1 MLYLRNLARKMGIVL
16 SYTMKQLI
24 KFKRKK
30 KQKGGSRIG
39 IGPLPVGPVGY
50 HLIGWPI
57 GEELATGTNHGS
69 SGKSQSWPPTGVA
82 SMA

>member
-16 SYTMKQLI
+16 SYTMKQI
-24 KFKRKK
+24 VKFKRKK

-50 HLIGWPI
+50 QLDR
-57 GEELATGTNHGS
+57 LAYRGSISHGY
-69 SGKSQSWPPTGVA
+69 KPWQLW
-82 SMA
+82 

>member
-50 HLIGWPI
+50 HLMAHRGRIS
-57 GEELATGTNHGS
+57 HGY
-69 SGKSQSWPPTGVA
+69 KPWQLW
-82 SMA
+82 